1 MVSTASS
8 PTSTCPPSGR
18 WNSGSADSE
27 TSSAPSRARLMTAI
41 ALMICRFSVTNAT
54 GPSYHGPRA
63 PGRAYHFVTYT
74 VEPRGRPPRDL
85 ICGEHEGGV
94 TAPAV
99 LVRDRR
105 GGTSDRLGSHSPR
118 LVPDRVQLDSDHWP
132 AIPAA
137 DNLGLPAG
145 RHDPADRPPAGVRG
159 GRVVRA
165 RGSRRGPAVAHGR
178 VVLLHPGAGDPGH
191 RRPRHL
197 PGPPPP
203 ALRPAGVPPGG

>member
-1 MVSTASS
+1 
-8 PTSTCPPSGR
+8 
-18 WNSGSADSE
+18 
-27 TSSAPSRARLMTAI
+27 
-41 ALMICRFSVTNAT
+41 SVTNAT

-63 PGRAYHFVTYT
+63 PSRAYHFVTYT

-145 RHDPADRPPAGVRG
+145 RRDPADRPPAGVRG
-159 GRVVRA
+159 GRLVRA
-165 RGSRRGPAVAHGR
+165 RGARRVPADAQGR
-178 VVLLHPGAGDPGH
+178 VVRLHRGADDRRH
-191 RRPRHL
+191 RRRDHRYSNLRRARRRRGIRPGYRP
-197 PGPPPP
+197 PGP
-203 ALRPAGVPPGG
+203 A